1 MSCHRKLI
9 PVADNEELNSF
20 IIYSILRYL
29 LSYKHCE
36 ATDEGKDK
44 RDQKILSPLYKYIL
58 IICWELLNF
67 IGINAYVQ
75 VKDKVFP

>member
-9 PVADNEELNSF
+9 PVADNEELNSL
-20 IIYSILRYL
+20 IIYSFLRYL

-44 RDQKILSPLYKYIL
+44 RD
-58 IICWELLNF
+58 
-67 IGINAYVQ
+67 
-75 VKDKVFP
+75 

>member
-44 RDQKILSPLYKYIL
+44 RDKKNTFPIVL
-58 IICWELLNF
+58 IYLDNML
-67 IGINAYVQ
+67 GT
-75 VKDKVFP
+75 P